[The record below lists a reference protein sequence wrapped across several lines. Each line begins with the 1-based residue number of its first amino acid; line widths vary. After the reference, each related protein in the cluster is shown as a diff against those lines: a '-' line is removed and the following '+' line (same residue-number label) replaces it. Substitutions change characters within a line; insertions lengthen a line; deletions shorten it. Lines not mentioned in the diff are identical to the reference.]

1 MADSAIQAYEDAPEK
16 VSAEGPGL
24 LENTI
29 AEYEADADF
38 VAEALAIGVI
48 EQATR
53 IMELRSITRSELA
66 DKMGV
71 SRARVAQIFNAPP
84 NLTLRSIA
92 SMAIALGTKP
102 YVSLSS
108 VPNFKSD

>member
-84 NLTLRSIA
+84 KPDIA
-92 SMAIALGTKP
+92 FDREYGYCPGNQAVRFAVFRTQLQI
-102 YVSLSS
+102 
-108 VPNFKSD
+108 